1 MLDKHLFFTKA
12 YNSLYY
18 LNWDENIPDEES
30 APDDFDIIW
39 EKEVQRTISTIV
51 TRDEYKVT
59 TEKLFIHKSLNDKT
73 DSDDF

>member
-1 MLDKHLFFTKA
+1 LI
-12 YNSLYY
+12 S
-18 LNWDENIPDEES
+18 EES

-59 TEKLFIHKSLNDKT
+59 TEKLFIHKSLNSET
-73 DSDDF
+73 SLDDF